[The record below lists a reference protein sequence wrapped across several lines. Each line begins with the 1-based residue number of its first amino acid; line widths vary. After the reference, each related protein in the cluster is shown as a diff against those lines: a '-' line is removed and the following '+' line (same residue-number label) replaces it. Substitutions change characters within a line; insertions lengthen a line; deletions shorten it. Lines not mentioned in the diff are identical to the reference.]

1 MSDLV
6 QPEPSPDRGQRLWP
20 IKLISPI
27 KLITVMLVKSHKLK
41 LVKDGS
47 RVVLCG
53 RAIFRREIAK
63 KLVYF
68 MWTFFVT

>member
-6 QPEPSPDRGQRLWP
+6 QPEPSPDRRQRLWLC
-20 IKLISPI
+20 LISPI
-27 KLITVMLVKSHKLK
+27 KLITVMLVENLE
-41 LVKDGS
+41 LVIDGS
-47 RVVLCG
+47 RVVFCG

-68 MWTFFVT
+68 M